1 MPVDYTIA
9 ARGGQGNTAPDI
21 ANMLAQYQMMGA
33 RAQQQ
38 QLVQQ
43 QLAEYERARQEEES
57 YRNLA
62 AQQGFDPL
70 SRQSL
75 VQAYQISPTLGM
87 KVLAAQ
93 EQAKAHAAMAANQ
106 ASDASIRQQRFQA
119 ELPGLL
125 AGASKAQIESSNA
138 ALTRLRDV
146 AGTVLQNNGEGFE
159 DLKKLSEHTD
169 WGKLIGDKYDP
180 KRVRALAT
188 QAATVQDYLKPHLQ
202 TVENEIKQVQPGI
215 GGAAPVVRPAVV
227 APDMG
232 NIPAQ
237 PVPVPT
243 PEQGGKLGGRVPVGA
258 PEGMPT
264 ERQPMTQRE
273 YKELPAR
280 QQSTQIFGDILG
292 NFEKLYAH
300 GSMASENQPWTTRAR
315 NVLAGTAGGQE
326 VARITDPVGQKYR
339 DIIDKQVDQYIQ
351 MKRAQGTVSA
361 QEANTIDELIRLK
374 SMVGSPKFSIE
385 TVREILA
392 NADKYS
398 GTGQLKLPAPKEQ
411 FKGVV
416 DGRTLL
422 TGPRQ
427 KELRSILHGE

>member
-9 ARGGQGNTAPDI
+9 ARNAQSNVAPDY

-33 RAQQQ
+33 RAQQNELARA
-38 QLVQQ
+38 QLS
-43 QLAEYERARQEEES
+43 EYERAKQEEEA

-62 AQQGFDPL
+62 TQQGFDPL

-87 KVLAAQ
+87 KVLSAQ

-125 AGASKAQIESSNA
+125 AGATKSQIESSNS
-138 ALTRLRDV
+138 ALSRLRDV

-159 DLKKLSEHTD
+159 ELKKLSEHTD

-180 KRVRALAT
+180 KRVRSLAT
-188 QAATVQDYLKPHLQ
+188 TAATVQDYLKPHLQ
-202 TVENEIKQVQPGI
+202 TVKDEIQQVQPGI
-215 GGAAPVVRPAVV
+215 GGAAPIISPAVV
-227 APDMG
+227 APPDLG
-232 NIPAQ
+232 NIPAM
-237 PVPVPT
+237 PVTAP
-243 PEQGGKLGGRVPVGA
+243 PEGKIGGRASMGA

-264 ERQPMTQRE
+264 ERQPLTQRE
-273 YKELPAR
+273 YKELPMR
-280 QQSTQIFGDILG
+280 QQSTEIFGDIL
-292 NFEKLYAH
+292 NNYEKLYKH
-300 GSMASENQPWTTRAR
+300 GSMASEQQPMTTRFR
-315 NVLAGTAGGQE
+315 NVMAGTPAGQE

-339 DIIDKQVDQYIQ
+339 DVIDKQIDQYIQ
-351 MKRAQGTVSA
+351 TRRALGITSA

-374 SMVGSPKFSIE
+374 SMLGSPKFSIE
-385 TVREILA
+385 TAREILS
-392 NADKYS
+392 NADKYA
-398 GTGQLKLPAPKEQ
+398 GTGKLKIPEPEEQ
-411 FKGVV
+411 PKGVI

-427 KELRSILHGE
+427 KELRSIIHGE

>member
-1 MPVDYTIA
+1 
-9 ARGGQGNTAPDI
+9 
-21 ANMLAQYQMMGA
+21 MMGA

-38 QLVQQ
+38 ELVQQ

-62 AQQGFDPL
+62 TQQGFDPL

-119 ELPGLL
+119 EMPGLL

-138 ALTRLRDV
+138 VLTRLRDV
-146 AGTVLQNNGEGFE
+146 AGTVLQNDGEGFDE
-159 DLKKLSEHTD
+159 LKKLSEDTA

-180 KRVRALAT
+180 KRVRSLAT
-188 QAATVQDYLKPHLQ
+188 TATTIQDYLKPHLQ
-202 TVENEIKQVQPGI
+202 TVKDEIQQVQPGI

-227 APDMG
+227 APPDMG
-232 NIPAQ
+232 NVPAT
-237 PVPVPT
+237 PVTAP
-243 PEQGGKLGGRVPVGA
+243 PEGKLTPRASMGA
-258 PEGMPT
+258 PEGIPT
-264 ERQPMTQRE
+264 ERQPLTQRE
-273 YKELPAR
+273 YKELPMR
-280 QQSTQIFGDILG
+280 QQSTQIFGDIL
-292 NFEKLYAH
+292 NNYEKLYKH
-300 GSMASENQPWTTRAR
+300 GSMASETQSMTTRAR
-315 NVLAGTAGGQE
+315 NVAAGTPAGQE
-326 VARITDPVGQKYR
+326 IARITDPIGQKYR
-339 DIIDKQVDQYIQ
+339 DVIDKQIDQYIQ
-351 MKRAQGTVSA
+351 TRRSLGITSA

-374 SMVGSPKFSIE
+374 SMLGSPKFSIE
-385 TVREILA
+385 TAREILA
-392 NADKYS
+392 NADKYA
-398 GTGQLKLPAPKEQ
+398 GTGKLKVPEPEEQ
-411 FKGVV
+411 TKGVI